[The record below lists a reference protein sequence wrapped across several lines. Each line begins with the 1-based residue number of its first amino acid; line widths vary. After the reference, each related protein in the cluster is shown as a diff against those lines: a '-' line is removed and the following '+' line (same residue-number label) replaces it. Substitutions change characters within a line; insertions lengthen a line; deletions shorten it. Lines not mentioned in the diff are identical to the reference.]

1 MDKLE
6 EKLNQLCAQGL
17 ITNEEMKRILVMPS
31 NVITPRSTDNAI
43 KGDIIKH
50 LFPNA
55 KIKYGLGYVHVHT
68 TYPTSSDEF
77 VYRFP
82 DYWWHTRLART
93 RHKKPPMTLD
103 LMVEIFRNLEVHVEA
118 HIMSEN
124 NFLCFNIKTCEML
137 ISDLKKRY
145 SDLSKTIGSKYL
157 DAFTKTVSWI
167 KDELIADRSYSP
179 AVSQMILLEENLL
192 SMINNNLEVLQ
203 DDT

>member
-31 NVITPRSTDNAI
+31 NVITPRSTDNAT

-50 LFPNA
+50 LFPDA
-55 KIKYGLGYVHVHT
+55 KIKYGTGYVYVYT
-68 TYPTSSDEF
+68 NYPTNDRVF
-77 VYRFP
+77 VYDFP
-82 DYWWHTRLART
+82 DYWWHERLDWT

-103 LMVEIFRNLEVHVEA
+103 LMIEIFRNLEVYVEA
-118 HIMSEN
+118 HMMSEN

-137 ISDLKKRY
+137 ISDLEERY
-145 SDLSKTIGSKYL
+145 SDLSKIIGSKYL

-179 AVSQMILLEENLL
+179 AVNQMIILEENLL
-192 SMINNNLEVLQ
+192 NMINNNLEVLQ